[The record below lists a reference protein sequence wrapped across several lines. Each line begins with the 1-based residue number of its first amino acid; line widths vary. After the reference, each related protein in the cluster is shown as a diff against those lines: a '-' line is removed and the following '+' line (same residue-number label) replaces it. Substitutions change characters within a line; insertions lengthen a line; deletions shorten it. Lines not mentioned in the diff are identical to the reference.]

1 MRTMAEPTQNLYS
14 RIEAL
19 EKKITGSLDFDI
31 ASMHDEVSV
40 TAQSAPGEHASS
52 SKDSV
57 LTSKSLPSKPT
68 REARK
73 LQTSKGSSLVSESTI
88 NPSLGVDPALQ
99 NVLLAMGNGGN
110 VVSRSN
116 AAPENAQKEM
126 LHPMEPEPP
135 SPSSTHDDDHPGRE
149 LMNQLVDNAS
159 KSIREAYQTE
169 RAPRQSKSR
178 GGKVSIGLCED
189 VVYVITVQ
197 FEVTD
202 EALSL
207 EVDRGDQD
215 DLRTY
220 AVHAIFKV
228 LFEAQVDYRD
238 CFLSDLERCCA
249 AANDFH
255 RLSDWLKEWARELN
269 DAHPYLKLVV
279 TPGKSDRSINL
290 EPNQVE
296 VGELLQLYAADSTY
310 AAQMTYGFAM
320 ESVLDSE
327 VKADLF
333 GSRWENKYTSNEVVQ
348 HLLRTAEEYR
358 AELELYLDDDILYKK
373 ALDALINATIVFY
386 VRCLIQKAMRAHKG
400 TLRLQKREAEKRRLG
415 SALSGD
421 RGSTSARRTFSFVD
435 PVRAAVRAQ
444 GDLKLIQFAFEDW
457 TVDIPSL
464 RQSLYEEMK
473 IIQTMCDIIGI
484 AAGVL
489 DSEAEGALDCI
500 EMLYDKANR
509 DGSIVRG
516 FLKDVYYLVVPIEI
530 QSCDILPKAIE
541 AKLNELESN
550 IDPQDAARRLQQTR
564 PSLAPMD
571 VEDSIPGL
579 ADVGTLL
586 DNVYGKAAV
595 KERKRTSSSS
605 PGRTPIDLSA
615 AITGL
620 AKTFASLTSEAA
632 TVSTAGMTDEAT
644 LNTYSDSCHRKSI
657 G

>member
-1 MRTMAEPTQNLYS
+1 MAEPTQNLYS

-40 TAQSAPGEHASS
+40 SAQSAPGEHASS
-52 SKDSV
+52 SERSV
-57 LTSKSLPSKPT
+57 LTSKSLPSKT
-68 REARK
+68 MRKARK
-73 LQTSKGSSLVSESTI
+73 GHSSKGSSVVSESTI
-88 NPSLGVDPALQ
+88 KPSLGVDPALQ
-99 NVLLAMGNGGN
+99 NVLLAMGNGSN
-110 VVSRSN
+110 VVSGG
-116 AAPENAQKEM
+116 AAPENMQQEV
-126 LHPMEPEPP
+126 LRPMEPDPP
-135 SPSSTHDDDHPGRE
+135 SPASIHDDDHPGRE

-159 KSIREAYQTE
+159 KSIRAAYQTE

-197 FEVTD
+197 FEVMD
-202 EALSL
+202 EVLSL
-207 EVDRGDQD
+207 EVDREDQN
-215 DLRTY
+215 DLRSY

-255 RLSDWLKEWARELN
+255 RLSDWLKEWAQELN

-279 TPGKSDRSINL
+279 KPGKSDRSINL

-333 GSRWENKYTSNEVVQ
+333 GSRWESKYTSNEVVQ
-348 HLLRTAEEYR
+348 SLLKTTEEYK
-358 AELELYLDDDILYKK
+358 AELELYLDDHILYRK
-373 ALDALINATIVFY
+373 ALDALMNATIVFY

-400 TLRLQKREAEKRRLG
+400 TLKVQKREAEKRRRG
-415 SALSGD
+415 SGD
-421 RGSTSARRTFSFVD
+421 RGLTSGRRTFSFVD
-435 PVRAAVRAQ
+435 PVRAAVRVQ
-444 GDLKLIQFAFEDW
+444 GDLKLILFAFEDW

-473 IIQTMCDIIGI
+473 IIQTMCDIIGV
-484 AAGVL
+484 AAGVS

-500 EMLYDKANR
+500 EMLYKANR
-509 DGSIVRG
+509 DGFIVHG
-516 FLKDVYYLVVPIEI
+516 FLKDIYYLVVPKEI
-530 QSCDILPKAIE
+530 QSSDVLPKVIE
-541 AKLNELESN
+541 AKINELESN
-550 IDPQDAARRLQQTR
+550 INPQDATRRLQQPR
-564 PSLAPMD
+564 PSLAPVD
-571 VEDSIPGL
+571 AEDNIPGL

-605 PGRTPIDLSA
+605 PGRTPLDLSA

-644 LNTYSDSCHRKSI
+644 LNTHNDSFHRKSI

>member
-1 MRTMAEPTQNLYS
+1 MAEPTQTLYN

-40 TAQSAPGEHASS
+40 SAQSAPGEHASS
-52 SKDSV
+52 SKRSV

-68 REARK
+68 GKARK
-73 LQTSKGSSLVSESTI
+73 RQTSKGSSVVSDSTI
-88 NPSLGVDPALQ
+88 TPSLGVDPALQ
-99 NVLLAMGNGGN
+99 NVLLALGKGEDVISG
-110 VVSRSN
+110 S
-116 AAPENAQKEM
+116 AAPENTEHEV
-126 LHPMEPEPP
+126 LHPMDPDPP
-135 SPSSTHDDDHPGRE
+135 SPSSVQDEGHPGRE
-149 LMNQLVDNAS
+149 IMNQLVDNAS
-159 KSIREAYQTE
+159 KSIRAAYQTE

-189 VVYVITVQ
+189 VAYVITVQ
-197 FEVTD
+197 FEVMD
-202 EALSL
+202 EVLSL
-207 EVDRGDQD
+207 EVDREEQD
-215 DLRTY
+215 ELRNY

-238 CFLSDLERCCA
+238 CFLSDLKRCCA
-249 AANDFH
+249 AANDFR
-255 RLSDWLKEWARELN
+255 RLSDWLKEWAQDLN
-269 DAHPYLKLVV
+269 DAHPCLKLVIKK
-279 TPGKSDRSINL
+279 GKSDKSINL

-333 GSRWENKYTSNEVVQ
+333 GSRWESKYTSNEVVQ
-348 HLLRTAEEYR
+348 SLLKTNEEYR
-358 AELELYLDDDILYKK
+358 AELELYLDDDLLYRK
-373 ALDALINATIVFY
+373 ALDALMNATIVFY

-400 TLRLQKREAEKRRLG
+400 TIKLQKREAEKRRLG
-415 SALSGD
+415 SALSGN
-421 RGSTSARRTFSFVD
+421 RNSTSGRRTFSFVD
-435 PVRAAVRAQ
+435 PVRAAVRVQ

-464 RQSLYEEMK
+464 RQALYEEMN
-473 IIQTMCDIIGI
+473 IIQMLCDIIGV

-489 DSEAEGALDCI
+489 DPEAQGALDCI

-509 DGSIVRG
+509 DDSIVRG
-516 FLKDVYYLVVPIEI
+516 FLKDLYYLVVPMEI
-530 QSCDILPKAIE
+530 QSSDVLPKAIE
-541 AKLNELESN
+541 TKLNELESN
-550 IDPQDAARRLQQTR
+550 VYPQDATPRLQQLR
-564 PSLAPMD
+564 PSLVSVD
-571 VEDSIPGL
+571 EDDSIPGL

-595 KERKRTSSSS
+595 RERKRTSSSS
-605 PGRTPIDLSA
+605 PGRTPLDLSA

-644 LNTYSDSCHRKSI
+644 LNTHNDSFHRKSI

>member
-1 MRTMAEPTQNLYS
+1 MKIMAEPTQNLYS

-40 TAQSAPGEHASS
+40 SAQSAPGEHASS
-52 SKDSV
+52 SKRSV

-68 REARK
+68 RKARK
-73 LQTSKGSSLVSESTI
+73 RRSSKGSSVVSESTI
-88 NPSLGVDPALQ
+88 KPSLGVDPALQ
-99 NVLLAMGNGGN
+99 NVLLAMGNGSN
-110 VVSRSN
+110 VVSGA
-116 AAPENAQKEM
+116 AAPENMQQEV
-126 LHPMEPEPP
+126 LSPMEPDPP
-135 SPSSTHDDDHPGRE
+135 SPTSVHDDDHPGRD

-159 KSIREAYQTE
+159 KSIRAAYQTE

-197 FEVTD
+197 FEVMD
-202 EALSL
+202 EVLSL
-207 EVDRGDQD
+207 EVDREDQN
-215 DLRTY
+215 DLRNY
-220 AVHAIFKV
+220 AVHAIFKI

-255 RLSDWLKEWARELN
+255 RLSDWLKEWAQELN

-279 TPGKSDRSINL
+279 KPGKSDRSINL

-333 GSRWENKYTSNEVVQ
+333 GSRWESKYTSNEVVQ
-348 HLLRTAEEYR
+348 SLLKTTEEYK
-358 AELELYLDDDILYKK
+358 AELELYLDDDVLYRK
-373 ALDALINATIVFY
+373 ALDALMNATIVFY

-400 TLRLQKREAEKRRLG
+400 TLKLQKREAEKRRRG
-415 SALSGD
+415 SGD
-421 RGSTSARRTFSFVD
+421 RGSTSGRRTFSFVD
-435 PVRAAVRAQ
+435 PVRAAVRVQ

-473 IIQTMCDIIGI
+473 IIQTMCDIIGV

-489 DSEAEGALDCI
+489 DSEADGALDCI
-500 EMLYDKANR
+500 EMLYDKAKR

-516 FLKDVYYLVVPIEI
+516 FLKDIYYLVVPKEI
-530 QSCDILPKAIE
+530 QSSDVLPKAIE
-541 AKLNELESN
+541 AKINELESN
-550 IDPQDAARRLQQTR
+550 INPQDATRRLQQPR
-564 PSLAPMD
+564 PSLAPVD
-571 VEDSIPGL
+571 AEDNIPGL

-586 DNVYGKAAV
+586 DNVYGKEAV

-605 PGRTPIDLSA
+605 PGRTPLDLSA

-644 LNTYSDSCHRKSI
+644 LNTHNDSFHRKSI